1 MAKQKSGLGRGLD
14 ALFSGASEART
25 SQLQSSSADV
35 KEILPEVLLESIIP
49 NPRQPRRVFR
59 EDDPRLLELSAS
71 IKEHGLIQPIIVMRL
86 DNAPQ
91 SASQVTGNAVGS
103 SWLAEDAQPYTTNKE
118 DAAANVV
125 QYQIIAGERRWR
137 AARMA
142 GLTNVPVVIKD
153 VTPQQM
159 LEMALIE
166 NIQRADLNPIEEALA
181 YQALIQEFG
190 LTQEMVAKQVGKD
203 RTTITNSLRLLQL
216 VPKVRD
222 ALINQ
227 PENFSEGHARTL
239 VGIARE
245 EDQVTA
251 MNQIVSLHLNVR
263 QAEELAARI
272 KASQD
277 IEAAVRQVTTPSKR
291 APEMQDLETHFRN
304 ALMVKVDL
312 KCNPKGKG
320 TLVLHF
326 NNQDELEN
334 LYSKLVKHEE

>member
-14 ALFSGASEART
+14 ALFSGASETLAAQAQT
-25 SQLQSSSADV
+25 ASAEL
-35 KEILPEVLLESIIP
+35 KEAMPEVVLDSIIP

-59 EDDPRLLELSAS
+59 EDDPKLLELSAS
-71 IKEHGLIQPIIVMRL
+71 IKEHGLIQPIIVTRL
-86 DNAPQ
+86 NSAPQ
-91 SASQVTGNAVGS
+91 DTGKSVGS
-103 SWLAEDAQPYTTNKE
+103 SWLAEEPQPYQTNKDE
-118 DAAANVV
+118 VSNTA

-137 AARMA
+137 AARLA
-142 GLTNVPVVIKD
+142 GLTKVPVVIKD

-181 YQALIQEFG
+181 YQSLIQEFG

-216 VPKVRD
+216 APKVRD

-227 PENFSEGHARTL
+227 PENFSEGHARAL

-245 EDQVTA
+245 EDQITA
-251 MNQIVSLHLNVR
+251 MNQVVTLHLNVR
-263 QAEELAARI
+263 QAEELASRI

-277 IEAAVRQVTTPSKR
+277 IETAVQQVTASPKR
-291 APEMQDLETHFRN
+291 APELTELETHFRN

-326 NNQDELEN
+326 NSQDELES
-334 LYSKLVKHEE
+334 LYGRLVKKEE